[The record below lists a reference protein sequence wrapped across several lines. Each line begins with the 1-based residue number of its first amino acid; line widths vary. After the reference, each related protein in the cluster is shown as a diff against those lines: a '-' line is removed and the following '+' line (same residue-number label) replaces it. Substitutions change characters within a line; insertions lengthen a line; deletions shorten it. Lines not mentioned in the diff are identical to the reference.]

1 MEKRLRCDNGI
12 RERCCSLRVTWMER
26 IKNEFI
32 RGTVCVI
39 CFGDEARED
48 RLGQ

>member
-1 MEKRLRCDNGI
+1 MGKRLRCDNGI
-12 RERCCSLRVTWMER
+12 KERCCSLRVTWMER
-26 IKNEFI
+26 IENEFI